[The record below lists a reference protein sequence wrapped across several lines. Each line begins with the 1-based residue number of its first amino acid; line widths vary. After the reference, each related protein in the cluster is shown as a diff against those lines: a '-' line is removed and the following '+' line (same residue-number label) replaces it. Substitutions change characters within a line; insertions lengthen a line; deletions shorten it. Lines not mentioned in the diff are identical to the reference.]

1 MNKKTYHD
9 ILDSAADDSLSHN
22 TDLWPSVSAR
32 LERKSPMMTLR
43 TRPVAA
49 VLIALL
55 ILFALSGVV
64 YALGRAFGYI
74 PGIGIVDQS
83 LPIRV
88 LAEPVTAQGQGI
100 SVSVSKVVADA
111 SRTFIAYR
119 VEGIPLG
126 ENGIPACATIPGMQL
141 ADGTDLE
148 NKTGSGGTAVLR
160 DGSTVYYEEENFFS
174 PIPNE
179 TNNVTFRLS
188 CVLPDGSISE
198 SIKLP
203 LSLIPAP
210 AGYATPA
217 TELAV
222 TADGVENK
230 TGLHLEKV
238 LELDDSY
245 ILIGKFTDAG
255 DLPGP
260 MSMTTSSDSD
270 YLPHIE
276 DANGTPVAF
285 KVREDA
291 RPDPDWDVAY
301 YWAYEIP
308 KPVTA
313 PIKITVDSVDI
324 RKHHTAQFQFDA
336 GDHPQVG
343 QVWDLNQ
350 TVKLGASE
358 FVIDSVTFLGN
369 GYKFNLSSETLPAGV
384 TPDIEIVDSSLSPY
398 QFDNID
404 STVDNSGKIA
414 RDTITLTANNPL
426 PAGNLS
432 VNWGLD
438 EFIPQPGPWSLTW
451 TPSKT
456 NP

>member
-1 MNKKTYHD
+1 MNKKNYHD
-9 ILDSAADDSLSHN
+9 ILDSAAGDSLSHN
-22 TDLWPSVSAR
+22 TDLWPNISAR

-43 TRPVAA
+43 TRPVAV

-55 ILFALSGVV
+55 ILFALSGVA

-83 LPIRV
+83 IPIRV
-88 LAEPVTAQGQGI
+88 LVEPVTAQKQGI
-100 SVSVSKVVADA
+100 SVTVSKVVADA
-111 SRTFIAYR
+111 TRTFISYR
-119 VEGIPLG
+119 VQGIPLG
-126 ENGIPACATIPGMQL
+126 ENGIPAYATLPGMNL
-141 ADGTDLE
+141 TDGTDLE

-160 DGSTVYYEEENFFS
+160 DGNTMYYDEENFFS
-174 PIPNE
+174 PIPNG
-179 TNNVTFRLS
+179 TNNVTFMIS
-188 CVLPDGSISE
+188 CVLPDGSSSE
-198 SIKLP
+198 DIE
-203 LSLIPAP
+203 LSLSLVPAP

-217 TELAV
+217 AELAL
-222 TADGVENK
+222 TADGVENQ

-238 LELDDSY
+238 LELENSY

-260 MSMTTSSDSD
+260 LDMSTSSDSD
-270 YLPHIE
+270 YLPKIE
-276 DANGTPVAF
+276 DANGKPVTF
-285 KVREDA
+285 NVREDA

-343 QVWDLNQ
+343 QEWDLNQ

-369 GYKFNLSSETLPAGV
+369 GYTFNLSSENLPPGV
-384 TPDIEIVDSSLSPY
+384 RPDIEIVDRSLSPY
-398 QFDNID
+398 QFDNVD
-404 STVDNSGKIA
+404 SNVDNSGKIA
-414 RDTITLTANNPL
+414 RDTITLTTNNPPPTGKL
-426 PAGNLS
+426 R